1 MNTVDWIDNNLIN
14 QIIMQLLS
22 QVYATLQ
29 RMFMF
34 SYVLYVDR

>member
-22 QVYATLQ
+22 QVYAILQ
-29 RMFMF
+29 RLFMF
-34 SYVLYVDR
+34 SHVLYVDR